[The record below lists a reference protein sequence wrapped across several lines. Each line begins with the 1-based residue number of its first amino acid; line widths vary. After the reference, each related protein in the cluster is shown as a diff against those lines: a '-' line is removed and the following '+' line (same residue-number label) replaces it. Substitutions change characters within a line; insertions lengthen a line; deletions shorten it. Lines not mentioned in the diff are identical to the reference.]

1 MDAMPPVPP
10 TASEGGLYKPPSF
23 SSKNWLLEQARPA
36 TGLLLLAVAL
46 GLAAG
51 ILLIIQAGIL
61 AYIVH
66 GVIFEGQGLNDV
78 SFLVLIL
85 PAFMVAR
92 AALVWCA
99 EQFGFRAAA
108 RVKAAIRM
116 RLYDRLMA
124 AGPCRLRHRSPGD
137 LAHQMVDAVEGLE
150 AYYAR
155 FLPQAALAALI
166 PLAVLAFVFP
176 LDMVSGLILLFTA
189 PFIPLFMVLIG
200 SRAERFNQRQWR
212 RLAAL
217 SARFLDSLQGLTTLK
232 LFNAT
237 RREAEVIARITDN
250 YRETTVS
257 VLRVAFLSALALEFL
272 ATVSVAL
279 AAVLIGFKLL
289 SGSMTFQAGFFI
301 LLLAPEFYLPLRAL
315 GTHYHARLS
324 ALAAAQGIVAGLAES
339 PGRAESGVLR
349 PRWQSIAV
357 RLDNISFSHSS
368 DRKIV
373 HGINAD
379 IPAGSFAV
387 LAGPSGAGKTTLLR
401 ILLQSLR
408 PDKGLVMVNDT
419 DLGEVDHGAWMDHVS
434 WAPQE
439 PFFFQGTVLDNVLM
453 RDGVDLSGDVKSR
466 LDQAAALTGL
476 DRDLAAWPRGWHA
489 PVGEGG
495 DGLSGGQRQRLALT
509 RAVFKGGA
517 VFLLDEPTAHLDRQ
531 GRDTVLA
538 ALRSLAGR
546 HTVIAAS
553 HDPRALEIAD
563 VVVQVRADGRGS

>member
-1 MDAMPPVPP
+1 MPPVPP
-10 TASEGGLYKPPSF
+10 TASEGGLFKPPSF
-23 SSKNWLLEQARPA
+23 SSKNWLREQARPA
-36 TGLLLLAVAL
+36 TPLLSLAVAL

-51 ILLIIQAGIL
+51 MLLIIQAGML
-61 AYIVH
+61 ASVVH
-66 GVIFEGQGLNDV
+66 DVIFEGQGLDDV
-78 SFLVLIL
+78 FFLVLAL
-85 PAFMVAR
+85 PALMVAR
-92 AALVWCA
+92 AALVWAA

-108 RVKAAIRM
+108 QVKDAVRM

-124 AGPCRLRHRSPGD
+124 GPSRLRHRSTGD

-166 PLAVLAFVFP
+166 PFAVLAFVFP
-176 LDMVSGLILLFTA
+176 LDLVSGLILLFTA

-200 SRAERFNQRQWR
+200 SRAERLNQRQWR

-250 YRETTVS
+250 YRENTVS
-257 VLRVAFLSALALEFL
+257 VLRVAFLSALILEFL

-289 SGSMTFQAGFFI
+289 SGSMTFQTGFFI

-324 ALAAAQGIVAGLAES
+324 ALAAAQGIMAEFTES
-339 PGRAESGVLR
+339 PSQVKSGSSR
-349 PRWQSIAV
+349 PRWQSIAL
-357 RLDNISFSHSS
+357 RLDNISFTHTL
-368 DRKIV
+368 DRKTV
-373 HGINAD
+373 HQISAD
-379 IPAGSFAV
+379 IPAGSLAV
-387 LAGPSGAGKTTLLR
+387 LVGPSGTGKTTLLR
-401 ILLQSLR
+401 IMLQSLSPNDGR
-408 PDKGLVMVNDT
+408 VMVNGAN
-419 DLGEVDHGAWMDHVS
+419 LAEVEHRSWMDHVS
-434 WAPQE
+434 WMSQE
-439 PFFFQGTVLDNVLM
+439 PFFFQGTLLDNVLM
-453 RDGVDLSGDVKSR
+453 REEADLSGGMISR
-466 LDQAAALTGL
+466 LDQAATLTGL
-476 DRDLAAWPRGWHA
+476 GRDLAVLPLGWHT
-489 PVGEGG
+489 PIGEGG

-517 VFLLDEPTAHLDRQ
+517 LFLLDEPTAHLDGQSRE
-531 GRDTVLA
+531 TVLA

-546 HTVIAAS
+546 HTVIVAS
-553 HDPRALEIAD
+553 HDPRVLEIAD
-563 VVVQVRADGRGS
+563 KVVELRNTGSDP

>member
-1 MDAMPPVPP
+1 MPPVFS
-10 TASEGGLYKPPSF
+10 TAPEGGLLKPPSF
-23 SSKNWLLEQARPA
+23 SSKNWLREQARPA
-36 TGLLLLAVAL
+36 MRFLLLAVAL

-51 ILLIIQAGIL
+51 ILLIVQAGVL
-61 AYIVH
+61 ANVVH
-66 GVIFEGQGLNDV
+66 GVIFEGQGLHDV
-78 SFLVLIL
+78 FSLVLAL
-85 PAFMVAR
+85 PALMAVR
-92 AALVWCA
+92 AALVWGA
-99 EQFGFRAAA
+99 ERFGCRAAVQ
-108 RVKAAIRM
+108 VKATVRM

-124 AGPCRLRHRSPGD
+124 AGPHLSRHRSPGD

-200 SRAERFNQRQWR
+200 SRAERLNQRQWR

-237 RREAEVIARITDN
+237 RREAEVIARITDS

-257 VLRVAFLSALALEFL
+257 VLRVAFLSALVLEFL

-324 ALAAAQGIVAGLAES
+324 ALAAAEGLTTTLAASMARPVNPAGLRLVWRYVEIRLENLGCSHAS
-339 PGRAESGVLR
+339 GRPV
-349 PRWQSIAV
+349 
-357 RLDNISFSHSS
+357 FT
-368 DRKIV
+368 
-373 HGINAD
+373 GINAV
-379 IPAGSFAV
+379 IPPGCFAV

-401 ILLQSLR
+401 ILLKSLSPEAGR
-408 PDKGLVMVNDT
+408 VTVNGM
-419 DLGEVDHGAWMDHVS
+419 DLAELEHAAWMEHVS
-434 WAPQE
+434 WMPQE
-439 PFFFQGTVLDNVLM
+439 PFFFQGTILDNVLM
-453 RDGVDLSGDVKSR
+453 REAPDLSGDAWGR
-466 LDQAAALTGL
+466 LEQGAALTGL
-476 DRDLAAWPRGWHA
+476 DKDLAALPLGWHTQ
-489 PVGEGG
+489 VGEGG
-495 DGLSGGQRQRLALT
+495 EGLSGGQRRRLALT

-517 VFLLDEPTAHLDRQ
+517 LFLLDEPTAHLDGQ
-531 GRDTVLA
+531 SRDTVLA
-538 ALRSLAGR
+538 ALRALASR

-553 HDPRALEIAD
+553 HDPRVLESAD
-563 VVVQVRADGRGS
+563 VVVALRENG

>member
-1 MDAMPPVPP
+1 MPPVPP
-10 TASEGGLYKPPSF
+10 IASEGGLFKPPSF
-23 SSKNWLLEQARPA
+23 SSKSWLREQARPA
-36 TGLLLLAVAL
+36 APLLSLAVAL

-51 ILLIIQAGIL
+51 MLLVIQAGML
-61 AYIVH
+61 ASVVH
-66 GVIFEGQGLNDV
+66 DVIFEGQGLDDV
-78 SFLVLIL
+78 FFLIL
-85 PAFMVAR
+85 ALPALMVAR
-92 AALVWCA
+92 AALVWAA

-108 RVKAAIRM
+108 QVKDAMRM

-124 AGPCRLRHRSPGD
+124 GPSRLRHRSTGD

-176 LDMVSGLILLFTA
+176 LDLVSGLILLFTA

-200 SRAERFNQRQWR
+200 SRAERLNQRQWR

-232 LFNAT
+232 LFHAT

-257 VLRVAFLSALALEFL
+257 VLRVAFLSALILEFL

-289 SGSMTFQAGFFI
+289 SGSMTFQTGFFI

-324 ALAAAQGIVAGLAES
+324 ALAAAQGIVAEFTES
-339 PGRAESGVLR
+339 PSQVKSGLSR
-349 PRWQSIAV
+349 SRWQSIAL
-357 RLDNISFSHSS
+357 RLDNISFSHSP
-368 DRKIV
+368 DRKTV
-373 HGINAD
+373 HQISAD
-379 IPAGSFAV
+379 IPAGSLAV
-387 LAGPSGAGKTTLLR
+387 LAGPSGTGKTTLLR
-401 ILLQSLR
+401 ILLQSLSPNDGR
-408 PDKGLVMVNDT
+408 VMVNGA
-419 DLGEVDHGAWMDHVS
+419 DLGEVEHASWMDHVS
-434 WAPQE
+434 WMSQE

-453 RDGVDLSGDVKSR
+453 REEADLSGDMISR
-466 LDQAAALTGL
+466 LDQAATLTGL
-476 DRDLAAWPRGWHA
+476 DRDLAVLPLGWHT

-509 RAVFKGGA
+509 RAVFKGG
-517 VFLLDEPTAHLDRQ
+517 VLFLLDEPTAHLDGQSRE
-531 GRDTVLA
+531 TVLA

-553 HDPRALEIAD
+553 HDPRVLEIAD
-563 VVVQVRADGRGS
+563 KVVKLRNTGSDP